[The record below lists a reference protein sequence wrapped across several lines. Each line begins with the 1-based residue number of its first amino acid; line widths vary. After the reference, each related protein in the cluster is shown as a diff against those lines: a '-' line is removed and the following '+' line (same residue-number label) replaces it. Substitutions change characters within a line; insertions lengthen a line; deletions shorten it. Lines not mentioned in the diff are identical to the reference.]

1 MRIFVTTSTVLAL
14 ALSACGKKPADADA
28 APPAAPDSAQP
39 APDTTPSAADASTQA
54 GTDTTGANAT
64 GDAAAPAPSDTSAA
78 ADTSAPK
85 DCVDDEV
92 ARILGGLEPDFA
104 RLDKGVLEL
113 CGAFQ
118 DGPRHC
124 VDLDLDTGKRTV
136 VKLPDDDVGHLPTF
150 PAGFDAGLM
159 RDDARGVLKV
169 CISAETGCK
178 DLHPGQVTA
187 GHFDASKKRVVVA
200 SMEDGQRNARI
211 FEVANQAEGKVIP
224 IGPGDLPD
232 CTFAAFLGDDT
243 LLVSTGQCSAEGQSW
258 LVDVASAKTID
269 EIGKSPNAFV
279 RDGQFA
285 QVDGDVW
292 AFRDATGKVVHV
304 QNIKSGD
311 IVSTVDLDAAAEGT
325 SAKDEHAWTF
335 ARDGKLVLVEARPA
349 LGTVFIAEAKDG
361 AIVQSLV
368 PRPCK

>member
-1 MRIFVTTSTVLAL
+1 MRILVPTSAFI
-14 ALSACGKKPADADA
+14 ALSLTACGKSPAPADAATPPADTAQAASDA
-28 APPAAPDSAQP
+28 SAPPAG
-39 APDTTPSAADASTQA
+39 DTATAA
-54 GTDTTGANAT
+54 
-64 GDAAAPAPSDTSAA
+64 GDAATPTPADAAQAAPDASAA
-78 ADTSAPK
+78 ADTAAPK

-92 ARILGGLEPDFA
+92 ARVLGGLEPDFA
-104 RLDKGVLEL
+104 RLDKNVLEL
-113 CGAFQ
+113 CGGFQ

-136 VKLPDDDVGHLPTF
+136 VKLPDDDVAHLPSF

-159 RDDARGVLKV
+159 RDEARGVLKV
-169 CISAETGCK
+169 CVSAETGCK

-187 GHFDASKKRVVVA
+187 GHFDADKKRVVVA

-211 FEVANQAEGKVIP
+211 FDVANQAEGKVIP

-232 CTFAAFLGDDT
+232 CTFAAFLGNDT
-243 LLVSTGQCSAEGQSW
+243 LLVSTGQCAAEGQSW
-258 LVDVASAKTID
+258 LVDVASGKTID

-304 QNIKSGD
+304 QNVKTGD
-311 IVSTVDLDAAAEGT
+311 IVATVDLESAATGT
-325 SAKDEHAWTF
+325 APKDEHAWAF

-349 LGTVFIAEAKDG
+349 LGTVFIADPKDG
-361 AIVQSLV
+361 SVTQSLV